1 MHQQRKPSNESS
13 AMTST
18 YASLSSVVIFSGLDR
33 DALDEIDRL
42 STEVDVKSG
51 YVLAAEGSIGREFG
65 VILEGTAKV
74 TIDGVEV
81 ATLRSGDHYG
91 EVALLAELGQ
101 GYRRGAT
108 VTATSDMRI
117 AVMSISEFATMLAA
131 FPTINSALTTGA
143 KNRLAQNAR

>member
-1 MHQQRKPSNESS
+1 
-13 AMTST
+13 MTTAHST
-18 YASLSSVVIFSGLDR
+18 LSSVVIFTGLDH
-33 DALDEIDRL
+33 DALNEIDRL
-42 STEVDVKSG
+42 STEVDVKAG

-74 TIDGVEV
+74 AIEGVEV
-81 ATLRSGDHYG
+81 ASLRPGDHYG

-117 AVMSISEFATMLAA
+117 AVMSVSEFATMLAE
-131 FPTINSALTTGA
+131 FPAIQRALTNSAKA
-143 KNRLAQNAR
+143 RLEQNAK